1 MLQREQNPFNF
12 KIRLDKCENR
22 NNSYH
27 ILTFFNRVNSRQSQV
42 QDKTRYLFNRVNSRQ
57 SQI

>member
-1 MLQREQNPFNF
+1 MIQNH
-12 KIRLDKCENR
+12 

-42 QDKTRYLFNRVNSRQ
+42 QDKTWYLFNPVNSRQ
-57 SQI
+57 SQV